1 MISIKLNDKEVT
13 LFDDL
18 SPLELYPSLFYTELT
33 LNGEKFGIYI
43 KKEDEDRLMKC
54 FTRKDI

>member
-1 MISIKLNDKEVT
+1 MFSIKLNGKEVT
-13 LFDDL
+13 SFDDL

-33 LNGEKFGIYI
+33 INDEKFGVYI

-54 FTRKDI
+54 LTRKEI